1 MPSNWGKWGVD
12 DQRGTLN
19 YIDRAKV
26 VRAAQLVK
34 AGRVYPLAIP
44 LAPNGPMWPGRHENW
59 HVATYSN
66 THGAGPGGAE
76 DILMIHTHGSTHLDA
91 LCHFYVDGEMY
102 NGVKAADVLDGRGAR
117 KHAITNVGGIV
128 TRGVLLD
135 AARHRGVDA
144 LAADDV
150 IGPDELEAVAKSQGV
165 QFKTGDAVLI
175 RTGWITTWTGD
186 ARVFHALQPGI
197 NLAAAEW
204 AGEREIALLGA
215 DNSAVECFP
224 VQDDFLPVH
233 REFLRNQ
240 GGYLLEL
247 LDLEQLAASAVY
259 EFLFTLAPLNI
270 KLGLGSPVTPL
281 AIA

>member
-1 MPSNWGKWGVD
+1 MPSNWGKWGAE

-34 AGRVYPLAIP
+34 SGRVFPLAIP
-44 LAPNGPMWPGRHENW
+44 LAPNGPTWPGRHENW

-66 THGAGPGGAE
+66 AHGAGPGGAE

-91 LCHFYVDGEMY
+91 LCHYYVDGEMY

-135 AARHRGVDA
+135 VARHWGVDA
-144 LAADDV
+144 LAAEDV
-150 IGPDELEAVAKSQGV
+150 IGPDELEALAAAKGV
-165 QFKTGDAVLI
+165 QFEAGDAVLI
-175 RTGWITTWTGD
+175 RTGWMTRWDGD
-186 ARVFHALQPGI
+186 QRAFHAQQPGI

-204 AGEREIALLGA
+204 AGEQEIALLCS
-215 DNSAVECFP
+215 DNSALEWFP
-224 VQDDFLPVH
+224 VKDDFLPVH

-240 GGYLLEL
+240 GGYLLEML
-247 LDLEQLAASAVY
+247 NLEAIAAAGVY
-259 EFLFTLAPLNI
+259 EFLFMLAPLNI